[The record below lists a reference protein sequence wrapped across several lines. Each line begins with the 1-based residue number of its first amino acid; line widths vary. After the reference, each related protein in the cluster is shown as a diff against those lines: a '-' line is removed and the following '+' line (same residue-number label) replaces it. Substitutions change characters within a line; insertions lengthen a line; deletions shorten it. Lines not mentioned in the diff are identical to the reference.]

1 MLIFTGSLAGGRGLE
16 DSPAH
21 PRLYAGLLQVDTEK
35 KQVTVE
41 AGILLADLN
50 PQLDK
55 HGLALSK

>member
-1 MLIFTGSLAGGRGLE
+1 MTQLISA
-16 DSPAH
+16 
-21 PRLYAGLLQVDTEK
+21 YAGLLQVDTEK

-41 AGILLADLN
+41 TGILLADLH

>member
-1 MLIFTGSLAGGRGLE
+1 MFPRSLAAGVRLGEGLVPP
-16 DSPAH
+16 SS
-21 PRLYAGLLQVDTEK
+21 AGLLQVDKGK

-41 AGILLADLN
+41 AGIILTDLH